1 MVQLNITNI
10 GRTVE
15 VEEGK
20 TLAEIAELIG
30 LKLKYTI
37 LGGIVNNKVTDLSFR
52 VFQPKLITYFDITH
66 PEGMRVYTRS
76 LRFLLYVSVKEIL
89 PEAKLEIRHSVSN
102 GLYCEIVKKNG
113 NVEISEQEIDKVR
126 TKMRE
131 LTAACLPFKHE
142 DIETSKAYEII
153 DEDAGQVRLLMKH
166 GELYTTVHTL
176 LGHSVAL
183 FGGLVPHT
191 GIVDVYDIIPYYKGI
206 LLRLPKASDPAQLS
220 EVIRQDKMFSVFM
233 EFDGWLKTLGVE
245 NLADLNDHI
254 ENGDGNR
261 VMQIAEALH
270 EKKIAAIAD
279 LIKQRPGVKFVMIA
293 GPSSSGKTTFSKRL
307 ALQLMVNGMTPI
319 NLSTDDYFVNREDTP
334 RDENG
339 DYDFEAVEAID
350 IKFFNEQLS
359 QLLNGEEIEVPKFD
373 FKTGSRTFVGNK
385 LKMKEGDVLVIEGT
399 HALTPQLTYQI
410 PQEAKF
416 GIYICP
422 LASINL
428 DNMSRLHTTDNRL
441 IRRMVRDYATRGY
454 SAKDTIARWPSVRRG
469 EDKYIYPNQ
478 EYADVMFNTA
488 LCYELSV
495 LKPLAES
502 ILLEVGRNTP
512 QYAEARRLLK
522 LLSYF
527 KTLKGDAVPPT
538 SIIREFLGGSS
549 FEY

>member
-1 MVQLNITNI
+1 MVLLNITNI
-10 GRTVE
+10 GKTIE
-15 VEEGK
+15 VEPGK
-20 TLAEIAELIG
+20 TLAEIADMIG

-37 LGGIVNNKVTDLSFR
+37 LGGIVNNKVVDLSFR
-52 VFQPKLITYFDITH
+52 VFQPKLITFFDITH

-76 LRFLLYVSVKEIL
+76 LRFLLYVAVKEVL
-89 PEAKLEIRHSVSN
+89 PTAKLEIRHSVSN
-102 GLYCEIVKKNG
+102 GVYCE
-113 NVEISEQEIDKVR
+113 VEKEDGTIELSETEIDKIR
-126 TKMRE
+126 YKMRE
-131 LTAACLPFKHE
+131 LTGASLPFVRE
-142 DIETSKAYEII
+142 DIEASKAEEKI
-153 DEDAGQVRLLMKH
+153 DKDAGQVRLLEEH

-176 LGHSVAL
+176 LGHTVAL
-183 FGGLVPHT
+183 YGGLVPHT
-191 GIVDVYDIIPYYKGI
+191 GVVDVYDIMPYYRGM
-206 LLRLPKASDPAQLS
+206 LLRVPKKDDPTQISD
-220 EVIRQDKMFSVFM
+220 VIRQDKMFSVFM
-233 EFDGWLKTLGVE
+233 EFDEWLKTLRVE
-245 NLADLNDHI
+245 SLTDLNDHI
-254 ENGDGNR
+254 AHGDGNTI
-261 VMQIAEALH
+261 MQIAEALH

-279 LIKQRPGVKFVMIA
+279 LIKQREGVKFVMIA

-359 QLLNGEEIEVPKFD
+359 QLLNGEEVDVPKFD
-373 FKTGSRTFVGNK
+373 FKTGKRTFVGNK

-410 PQEAKF
+410 PRESKF

-428 DNMSRLHTTDNRL
+428 DNLTRLHTTDNRL

-488 LCYELSV
+488 LCYELSA

-512 QYAEARRLLK
+512 QYVEARRLLK

>member
-1 MVQLNITNI
+1 MVKLNITNI
-10 GRTVE
+10 GKTVE
-15 VEEGK
+15 VEEGM
-20 TLAEIAELIG
+20 TLADVAKKVGI
-30 LKLKYTI
+30 KLKYSV
-37 LGGIVNNKVTDLSFR
+37 LGAIVNNKAIGLTYR
-52 VFQPKLITYFDITH
+52 VYQPKLITFFDITH
-66 PEGMRVYTRS
+66 SEGLRVYTRS
-76 LRFLLYVSVKEIL
+76 LRFLLYVAVKEIL
-89 PEAKLEIRHSVSN
+89 PDARLEIRHSVSN
-102 GLYCEIVKKNG
+102 GLYCEIIQNG
-113 NVEISEQEIDKVR
+113 KVEISDTEILRIKS
-126 TKMRE
+126 KMRQ
-131 LTAACLPFKHE
+131 LTAAALPYE
-142 DIETSKAYEII
+142 RQEIETVEACKLISSDLE
-153 DEDAGQVRLLMKH
+153 QQRLLLNH
-166 GELYTTVHTL
+166 GDIYTTVHTL
-176 LGHSVAL
+176 KGYTVSL
-183 FGGLVPHT
+183 FGDLVPHT
-191 GIVDVYDIIPYYKGI
+191 GIVDVYDLIPYHNGV
-206 LLRLPKASDPAQLS
+206 LLQLPMKADPTQLS
-220 EVIRQDKMFSVFM
+220 EAIRQDKMFSVFV
-233 EFDGWLKTLGVE
+233 EFDGWLKTLGVQ
-245 NLADLNDHI
+245 NLADLNERI
-254 ENGDGNR
+254 EAGDGNR
-261 VMQIAEALH
+261 VLQIAEALH

-279 LIKQRPGVKFVMIA
+279 MIKQRPGVKFVMIA

-307 ALQLMVNGMTPI
+307 ALQLMVNGMTPV
-319 NLSTDDYFVNREDTP
+319 NLSTDDYFVNRENTP

-373 FKTGSRTFVGNK
+373 FKSGSRTFVGNR

-428 DNMSRLHTTDNRL
+428 DNLTRLHTTDNRL

-454 SAKDTIARWPSVRRG
+454 SATDTIARWPSVRRG

-495 LKPLAES
+495 LKPQAES

-527 KTLKGDAVPPT
+527 KTLKTDAVPPT